1 MKAENEMT
9 LTFPSRSS
17 NESFARAAVACFAA
31 QLDPNLEELNDIKTA
46 VSEAVT
52 NCIVHAYRDCLGTVT
67 IRCRILPERAGYRH
81 PRQGLRHGGCG
92 KGPRAHVH
100 DRRPGAQRHGI
111 YDHGELHDLASGHVK
126 ARQGHDGTY
135 EAQDRAAEE
144 NRLSDTITL
153 IQRSQQGDRDA
164 SERLVTENTGLIWSI
179 ARRYFGRGV
188 EPDDLFQLGCVGFL
202 KAVEGFDTTYGTQF
216 STYAVPKI
224 AGEIRRFL
232 RDDGAVKVSRS
243 VKERAAAIKKAR
255 ERLTGDFGR
264 DPTVS
269 ELSEALGL
277 SPEEIAAAE
286 TATSATESI
295 QRQTGEEGFSLEDV
309 LCTDGMEEKLL
320 ERMALQEALARLNDK
335 ERLVI
340 QLRYYHSLTQQRVAG
355 LIGVSQVQVS
365 RIEKK
370 ALERLRTFF

>member
-1 MKAENEMT
+1 M
-9 LTFPSRSS
+9 
-17 NESFARAAVACFAA
+17 
-31 QLDPNLEELNDIKTA
+31 
-46 VSEAVT
+46 
-52 NCIVHAYRDCLGTVT
+52 
-67 IRCRILPERAGYRH
+67 
-81 PRQGLRHGGCG
+81 
-92 KGPRAHVH
+92 
-100 DRRPGAQRHGI
+100 
-111 YDHGELHDLASGHVK
+111 
-126 ARQGHDGTY
+126 
-135 EAQDRAAEE
+135 
-144 NRLSDTITL
+144 SDTITL

-202 KAVEGFDTTYGTQF
+202 KAVEGFDTAYGTQF

-340 QLRYYHSLTQQRVAG
+340 QLRYYHSLTQQRVAKVMN
-355 LIGVSQVQVS
+355 VSQVQVS

-370 ALERLRTFF
+370 ALEKIREFMQ